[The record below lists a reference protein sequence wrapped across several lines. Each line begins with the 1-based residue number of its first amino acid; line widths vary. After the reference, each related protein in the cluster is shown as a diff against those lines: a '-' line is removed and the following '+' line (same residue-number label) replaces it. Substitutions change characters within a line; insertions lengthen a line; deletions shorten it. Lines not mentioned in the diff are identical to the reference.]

1 MQVPALSFRKTGTQF
16 MAKLREE
23 APIAYAAI
31 EDMRAIG
38 DECLLATLPERAKE
52 MKDKTEPVTIFLRG
66 SDEMRA
72 YAVELRKNCP
82 NLEWITE
89 LPEENAV
96 RVQVRA
102 ARAITTNFT
111 INYSEFEEAGKSWV
125 RVTVVG
131 QMQHALAVLLE
142 LHRPWPR
149 TGNVDG
155 VRLYSND
162 ELHELA
168 ARGEWPL
175 SICGETLVSNS

>member
-1 MQVPALSFRKTGTQF
+1 
-16 MAKLREE
+16 MAKLKKE
-23 APIAYAAI
+23 APLAYAAI
-31 EDMRAIG
+31 QDMRAIG

-52 MKDKTEPVTIFLRG
+52 IKDKTDPVTIFLRG

-72 YAVELRKNCP
+72 YAEELRTTCP
-82 NLEWITE
+82 DPDWITE
-89 LPEENAV
+89 LPEKNAV
-96 RVQVRA
+96 RVEVRYA
-102 ARAITTNFT
+102 SAITTNFT
-111 INYSEFEEAGKSWV
+111 INYSEFEEAGKRWV

-155 VRLYSND
+155 VNVDGVRLYSND

-168 ARGEWPL
+168 AAGVWPL
-175 SICGETLVSNS
+175 SIGGETPVSTS